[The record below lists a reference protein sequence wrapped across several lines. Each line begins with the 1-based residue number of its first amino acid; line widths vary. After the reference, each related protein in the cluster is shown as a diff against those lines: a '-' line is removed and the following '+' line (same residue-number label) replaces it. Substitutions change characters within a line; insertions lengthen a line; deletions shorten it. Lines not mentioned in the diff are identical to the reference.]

1 MGRKGHVTL
10 PGEPVFPV
18 VLAGSKTW
26 NIHSML
32 QRFLCSLAFFLIVTP
47 ALAVTK
53 VAVFPFDFHD
63 AQQDGQMFS
72 ETDEDD
78 ARRLKLVADELKSLM
93 RKDPKYE
100 VVDLAP
106 LEKQVEAASPF
117 NKCDA
122 CEVPIA
128 KEAGA
133 DLAVTGYV
141 DKLSSAL
148 VSLRLVARDAHTG
161 ELKKTM
167 QAQINGNND
176 DLWLHGV
183 RYLWRNRF
191 NVEAQAK

>member
-10 PGEPVFPV
+10 PGEPIFPV

-26 NIHSML
+26 NIRSML

-53 VAVFPFDFHD
+53 VAVFPFDFQD
-63 AQQDGQMFS
+63 AQQAGQLFP
-72 ETDEDD
+72 ETDENDV
-78 ARRLKLVADELKSLM
+78 RRLKLIADELKSLM

-100 VVDLAP
+100 VVDLTAQ
-106 LEKQVEAASPF
+106 EKEVEAAAPF

-128 KEAGA
+128 KKAGA

-141 DKLSSAL
+141 DKLSNASI
-148 VSLRLVARDAHTG
+148 SLRLVARDTHTG
-161 ELKKTM
+161 KLTKTM
-167 QAQINGNND
+167 QALINGNTD

-183 RYLWRNRF
+183 SYLWRNRF

>member
-18 VLAGSKTW
+18 VLTGSKTW
-26 NIHSML
+26 NSLAML

-47 ALAVTK
+47 AMATTK
-53 VAVFPFDFHD
+53 VAVFPFDFND
-63 AQQDGQMFS
+63 AQQAGQLFP
-72 ETDEDD
+72 ETDENDI
-78 ARRLKLVADELKSLM
+78 RRLKLIADELKSLM

-100 VVDLAP
+100 VVDLTAQAK
-106 LEKQVEAASPF
+106 EVEAASPF

-128 KEAGA
+128 KKAGA

-141 DKLSSAL
+141 DKLSNASI
-148 VSLRLVARDAHTG
+148 SLRLVARDTHTG
-161 ELKKTM
+161 KLTKTM
-167 QAQINGNND
+167 QALINGNTD

-183 RYLWRNRF
+183 SYLWRNRF